1 MELTPLRTA
10 GLIAAIVFAALTL
23 RAYRQGKFG
32 NGDLMLRLTVFVLP
46 LVVLAADPAILQW
59 VFDELSFR
67 QGGWHR
73 ILGATV
79 LAVGVLYLFAFTLAG
94 RAERS
99 RRDLTRLIENLALEQ
114 FRATGHP
121 EQFAGGVAVVIPAY
135 NEGENIVHVLGAL
148 PATVCGYELHSIVV
162 DDGSA
167 DDTTEQARAA
177 GAAAVRLPLNR
188 GQGAALRTGYRLAL
202 ATGAEI
208 VVTMDADGQHQPS
221 ELSRLVGPIAEGDVD
236 VVGGSR
242 VLGDADPSHAARELG
257 IKLFARLLS
266 LLTWSKVTDPACG
279 YRAVRTSSL
288 RGLEFRQDQFHN
300 SEFIVEASKKHL
312 RSIEVP
318 VTITNR
324 LSGQSKKP
332 PHFRYGMGFANALMR
347 AWLR

>member
-1 MELTPLRTA
+1 MDLTPLRTA

-46 LVVLAADPAILQW
+46 LVVLGADPAILQW

-67 QGGWHR
+67 QGGGHR

-121 EQFAGGVAVVIPAY
+121 EQFAGGVAVVVPAY

-148 PATVCGYELHSIVV
+148 PATVCGYELHAIVV

-167 DDTTEQARAA
+167 
-177 GAAAVRLPLNR
+177 
-188 GQGAALRTGYRLAL
+188 
-202 ATGAEI
+202 
-208 VVTMDADGQHQPS
+208 
-221 ELSRLVGPIAEGDVD
+221 
-236 VVGGSR
+236 
-242 VLGDADPSHAARELG
+242 
-257 IKLFARLLS
+257 
-266 LLTWSKVTDPACG
+266 
-279 YRAVRTSSL
+279 
-288 RGLEFRQDQFHN
+288 
-300 SEFIVEASKKHL
+300 
-312 RSIEVP
+312 
-318 VTITNR
+318 
-324 LSGQSKKP
+324 
-332 PHFRYGMGFANALMR
+332 
-347 AWLR
+347 